1 MKNPAQFIC
10 AMIVFA
16 AGGVLPAQSQQPDSQ
31 AGLPL
36 PLPSFVTDRPSAPLP
51 SPTVASP
58 AAPTAEPPS
67 PALKENPLN
76 TLRAFEPAADSEYHL
91 GRGDAITIDFS
102 GRPELQAK
110 LVVGPDG
117 RITLPLVGDVLLDGL
132 TRPEAG
138 KAIET
143 AMSAYYSN
151 MTVQVSVTQYT
162 SNRVLVLG
170 AVEHPGVLTFEGQPK
185 LLEALTRAGMM
196 QKDTTRSGQLP
207 EQCAIYRGNDKVAWV
222 DVRSLIETGN
232 ALANMRLQRDDIVY
246 VPSAQERF
254 VSILGEVQHP
264 GAVSLMHNSTVA
276 SVLAEVGGITD
287 HAGNNPRLTVVD
299 PASGTSQEIKYADLM
314 NPAKSLEIKLK
325 PGQIIYVPRS
335 GFFKAT
341 YVLERLTP
349 MVNVMTM
356 MAYAGIL

>member
-1 MKNPAQFIC
+1 MTNSAKFIC
-10 AMIVFA
+10 ATIIFA
-16 AGGVLPAQSQQPDSQ
+16 AGGVLPAQVQQPGSQ
-31 AGLPL
+31 TGLPL
-36 PLPSFVTDRPSAPLP
+36 PLPSFVTDRASPQPPSPSA
-51 SPTVASP
+51 TA
-58 AAPTAEPPS
+58 AEPPS
-67 PALKENPLN
+67 PELKENPLN
-76 TLRAFEPAADSEYHL
+76 TLRAFEPAADSEYRL

-102 GRPELQAK
+102 GRTEMQAK

-151 MTVQVSVTQYT
+151 MSVQVTVTQYT

-170 AVEHPGVLTFEGQPK
+170 AVEHPGVMTFEGTPK
-185 LLEALTRAGMM
+185 LLEALTRAGML
-196 QKDTTRSGQLP
+196 QKDTTRAGQLP
-207 EQCAIYRGNDKVAWV
+207 EQCAIYRGNDKIAWV
-222 DVRSLIETGN
+222 DVRSLVESGN
-232 ALANMRLQRDDIVY
+232 AMANMRLQRDDVVY
-246 VPSAQERF
+246 VPSSQERF

-276 SVLAEVGGITD
+276 SMLAEVGGITD
-287 HAGNNPRLTVVD
+287 HAGNNPRITVVD
-299 PASGTSQEIKYADLM
+299 PATGTSLAIKYSDLM

-335 GFFKAT
+335 GFYKAT
-341 YVLERLTP
+341 YVLERLNP
-349 MVNVMTM
+349 LVNVMTM
-356 MAYAGIL
+356 AAYAGVL